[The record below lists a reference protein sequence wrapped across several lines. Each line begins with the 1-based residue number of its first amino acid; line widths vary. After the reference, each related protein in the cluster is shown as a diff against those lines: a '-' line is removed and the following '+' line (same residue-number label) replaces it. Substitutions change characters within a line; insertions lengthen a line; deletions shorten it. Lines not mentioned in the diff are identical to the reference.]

1 MNQSGIQT
9 SSSNLVCS
17 KSNSSEW
24 SKNVLAHRKS
34 QNTSSESNENYT
46 DKQCDLNCAQRVFYI
61 RNWERFKIMKSN
73 GRHGNTYGL
82 VRSVFEFKSLTTGLI
97 LQCEFN
103 KFGRQIGLG
112 ESQWLLGIKQCCATR
127 TLIKL
132 DNCVA
137 TLFGTYL
144 SDEVSDIRS
153 VGLHNVAHQLGVIE
167 RLSLGNLGPLTE

>member
-24 SKNVLAHRKS
+24 SQNVLAHGKTK
-34 QNTSSESNENYT
+34 NTSSESNENYT

-61 RNWERFKIMKSN
+61 CNWERFEIVKSN

-82 VRSVFEFKSLTTGLI
+82 VRSIFKLESLATGLI

-127 TLIKL
+127 TFIEL

-137 TLFGTYL
+137 TLFCSYL
-144 SDEVSDIRS
+144 SNEVGDIRS

-167 RLSLGNLGPLTE
+167 CLSLGNLGPLTE